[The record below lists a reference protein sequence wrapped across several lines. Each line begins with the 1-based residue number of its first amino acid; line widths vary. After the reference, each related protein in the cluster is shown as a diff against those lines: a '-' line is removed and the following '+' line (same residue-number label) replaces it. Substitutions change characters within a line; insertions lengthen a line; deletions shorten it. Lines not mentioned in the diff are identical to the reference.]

1 MRIND
6 LIFRELIKR
15 GVKQVDKGR
24 LWYLADSKLWYV
36 TPAQAQGYLDLEQ
49 SPEYREGLIQAEI
62 DLIGQNLDAILSQ
75 LPEQKYNLVDLGC
88 GNGEKAAMFI
98 ERLGKKLGIRY
109 CPVDISSYM
118 VSKALGTVGGLDI
131 DGIVESKENI
141 SDFENLTNVMPA
153 FRRGGYKGSL
163 VLLLGNT
170 IGNFDREDI
179 LEGIYQS
186 MQPQDFLLIGTE
198 LRNDKRI
205 DEIVQEYN
213 SDLVNQF
220 LIHLPR
226 QVGLTEHD
234 VEFEVEFNKDRVD
247 LFYRI
252 KRDKTVAHLGRKI
265 EFKAGDRILAA
276 ISYKYTQDELRDLL
290 EKRFEAKLYP
300 NQEKNY
306 TLALCRRKMEWEN
319 DKEKIS

>member
-1 MRIND
+1 MNIND

-15 GVKQVDKGR
+15 GAKHTDKGR

-36 TPAQAQGYLDLEQ
+36 TPVQAQGYLDLEQ
-49 SPEYREGLIQAEI
+49 SPEYRDGLIHAEI
-62 DLIGQNLDAILSQ
+62 ELIGQNLDVLLAQ

-88 GNGEKAAMFI
+88 GNGQKAAMFI
-98 ERLGKKLGIRY
+98 RSLGKRLGVRY

-118 VSKALGTVGGLDI
+118 VSKALTTLGGLDI
-131 DGIVESKENI
+131 DGVVECKENI

-153 FRRGGYKGSL
+153 FRRGGYEGSFI
-163 VLLLGNT
+163 LLLGNT

-205 DEIVQEYN
+205 EEIVQEYD

-220 LIHLPR
+220 LIHLPK
-226 QVGLTEHD
+226 QIGLTDQD

-247 LFYRI
+247 LFYRV
-252 KRDKTVAHLGRKI
+252 KRDKAVTHLGRKV
-265 EFKAGDRILAA
+265 EFKAGDKILAA
-276 ISYKYTQDELRDLL
+276 ISYKYTQNELRQLL
-290 EKRFEAKLYP
+290 EKRFETKLYP
-300 NQEKNY
+300 NKKGNY
-306 TLALCRRKMEWEN
+306 ALALCKKH
-319 DKEKIS
+319 DGVKK